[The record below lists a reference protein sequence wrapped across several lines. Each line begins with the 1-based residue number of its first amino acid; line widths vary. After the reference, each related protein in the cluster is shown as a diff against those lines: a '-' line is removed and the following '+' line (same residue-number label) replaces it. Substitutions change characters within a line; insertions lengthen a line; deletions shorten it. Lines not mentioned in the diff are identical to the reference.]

1 MFRDNNQRR
10 VQFIMDS
17 MIETFE
23 KREDV
28 QSDQTLFSKMSKKAL
43 DMAIYASEN
52 LLSELGGISN
62 YDKLF
67 SNLMDVYYSQSPSS
81 EILDLDLNTFGD
93 QMRTMAMVIDTTTK
107 GQATDSN
114 ELDEIPN
121 DQNESISGKATDNT
135 SEQRKRETQNQF
147 QALLKAF
154 REKQSLFNN
163 ISTTKDPDFT
173 DKLATYAH
181 YIMEENMATPEEVSI
196 VLKKIAQKSSYFPTW
211 SEFYQAL
218 KASGSK
224 HSYKEKDEQILKEAE
239 EKGPCHYCEEGFI
252 PLLDPNPYTNA
263 RGVSITATA
272 ASRFRCSFCMRG
284 EQDYPG
290 IPKVDLIKHGNFIVF
305 KDLEKR
311 TLRDFHVSIQ
321 NDPTGKRN
329 GKNDLK
335 GRGKGHKIDA
345 LKHLGDY
352 F

>member
-1 MFRDNNQRR
+1 
-10 VQFIMDS
+10 

-43 DMAIYASEN
+43 DMAVYASEN
-52 LLSELGGISN
+52 LLNELGGVSN

-107 GQATDSN
+107 AQTTNSN
-114 ELDEIPN
+114 EF
-121 DQNESISGKATDNT
+121 DQVPDNQKKNALGEASENV
-135 SEQRKRETQNQF
+135 SEQRNRETHNQF

-181 YIMEENMATPEEVSI
+181 YIMEENMATPEEVSA

-224 HSYKEKDEQILKEAE
+224 HSYREKDEQILKEAQ

-252 PLLDPNPYTNA
+252 PLLDPNPYTTS

-290 IPKVDLIKHGNFIVF
+290 IPKVDLMKHGSFIVF

-321 NDPTGKRN
+321 NGLTGKIT
-329 GKNDLK
+329 GKSNSK
-335 GRGKGHKIDA
+335 GRGKTHKIDA
-345 LKHLGDY
+345 IKHLGD
-352 F
+352 FF